1 MQRRRWAIEAA
12 AGAAV
17 LLLTILAGA
26 AAVGHAASGGA
37 EVELGVTSSPSKVN
51 GARVVT
57 YVITAISKSTSNMSH
72 FTVTAPSAGSDNPFP
87 LSYIDSS
94 LPSGCTAPTSPNPS
108 PPSPDGISCSLGSLA
123 AGATKS
129 VSLAFRVPATF
140 GALTPPVSFTAS
152 ASYSGGS
159 NNDSSGRTNVPPV
172 TTVTNFGN
180 DQDETDGFVI
190 SKNPDALATVEA
202 PSGDQEE
209 NPQSATATVQKNGAP
224 GFGVAGT
231 VKEIAHGSTD
241 TSDCPAGVSPGA
253 SCWGQTEV
261 VTFVDSSGN
270 DVALLTPGTVV
281 IRTDDTE
288 IPSGVTKNNI
298 VWYHTVNGV
307 TEQLP
312 VCVVGQPVPTNGC
325 VKSVSKAK
333 DNDLLT
339 TIQAF
344 HHGQYR
350 P

>member
-1 MQRRRWAIEAA
+1 MRRTRWAIEAA

-26 AAVGHAASGGA
+26 GGIGHAASGGP
-37 EVELGVTSSPSKVN
+37 EVELSVTSSPSKVN
-51 GARVVT
+51 GGRVVT
-57 YVITAISKSTSNMSH
+57 YVITAHSLSTSNFSH
-72 FTVTAPSAGSDNPFP
+72 FTVTAPSAGSTNPFP

-108 PPSPDGISCSLGSLA
+108 PPSQDGISCSLGALS
-123 AGATKS
+123 AGTTKS
-129 VSLAFRVPATF
+129 VSLAFRVPAAF
-140 GALTPPVSFTAS
+140 DGSTPPVTFGVS

-159 NNDSSGRTNVPPV
+159 NNDSSGRTNIPPAF
-172 TTVTNFGN
+172 TDPPTSFGSE
-180 DQDETDGFVI
+180 QDETDGFVI
-190 SKNPDALATVEA
+190 SKNPDVLATVEA
-202 PSGDQEE
+202 PSGDQPG

-231 VKEIAHGSTD
+231 VKEIAHDDTTTDCGS
-241 TSDCPAGVSPGA
+241 GA

-261 VTFVDSSGN
+261 VTFVDSSGT

>member
-1 MQRRRWAIEAA
+1 MQQRRWATEAA

-26 AAVGHAASGGA
+26 AAVGHAASGGS
-37 EVELGVTSSPSKVN
+37 EVALSVTSSPSKVN
-51 GARVVT
+51 GGRVVT
-57 YVITAISKSTSNMSH
+57 YVITAHSLSTSNMSH

-94 LPSGCTAPTSPNPS
+94 LPSSCSAPTSPNPS
-108 PPSPDGISCSLGSLA
+108 PPSQDGISCSLGALA

-129 VSLAFRVPATF
+129 VSLAFRVPTSQTAS
-140 GALTPPVSFTAS
+140 VSFTAG

-159 NNDSSGRTNVPPV
+159 NNDSSGRTNVPPAG
-172 TTVTNFGN
+172 TVTNFGS
-180 DQDETDGFVI
+180 DPDETDGFVI

-202 PSGDQEE
+202 PNGDQPG
-209 NPQSATATVQKNGAP
+209 NPQSAKATVQKNGAP

-231 VKEIAHGSTD
+231 VKEIAHAPDDTTTD
-241 TSDCPAGVSPGA
+241 CGAGA

-281 IRTDDTE
+281 IRTDDSE
-288 IPSGVTKNNI
+288 IPSGVNKNNI
-298 VWYHTVNGV
+298 AWFHN
-307 TEQLP
+307 
-312 VCVVGQPVPTNGC
+312 GQPLPSCTGLQTVPTNGC
-325 VKSVSKAK
+325 VKSVQKLS

>member
-1 MQRRRWAIEAA
+1 MRRTRWAIEAA

-26 AAVGHAASGGA
+26 AAIGHAASGGP
-37 EVELGVTSSPSKVN
+37 EVQLGVTSSPSKVN
-51 GARVVT
+51 GGRVVT
-57 YVITAISKSTSNMSH
+57 YVITATSTSNSNMSH

-94 LPSGCTAPTSPNPS
+94 LPSSCTAPTSPNPS
-108 PPSPDGISCSLGSLA
+108 PPSQDGISCSLGALA

-129 VSLAFRVPATF
+129 VSLAFRVPASQTSSV
-140 GALTPPVSFTAS
+140 TFTAS

-159 NNDSSGRTNVPPV
+159 NNDSSGRTNIPPV
-172 TTVTNFGN
+172 AAVTNLGS
-180 DQDETDGFVI
+180 DPDETDGFVI

-202 PSGDQEE
+202 PSGDQPG

-261 VTFVDSSGN
+261 VTFVDSSGT

-288 IPSGVTKNNI
+288 IPIGVTKNNI

-312 VCVVGQPVPTNGC
+312 VCVAGEPVPTNGC
-325 VKSVSKAK
+325 VKSVSKLK
-333 DNDLLT
+333 DGDLLS